1 MAKRIAYNGMFIA
14 LALVFGYVEY
24 LIPIN
29 FGIPGVKIGL
39 SNIVTVIGL
48 YFMSPIDTAIV
59 LIARILL
66 SGLLFGNFLSIL
78 YSLVGGILSFAVMF
92 LLRKIKIFTASGV
105 SIAGSVSHNIGQII
119 VAIFLVQNINIIY
132 YLPVLLISGV
142 LMGFLIGIISGRVV
156 DALNGNTLQK

>member
-142 LMGFLIGIISGRVV
+142 LMGFLIGWY
-156 DALNGNTLQK
+156 NKC

>member
-39 SNIVTVIGL
+39 SNIVNVIGL